1 MRYLAFQLRAPLVFA
16 VAVLWGGVAAGMPP
30 VGTTRSGGS
39 LVLELNVADEQLR
52 IDLINSSDH
61 PIKVNKRFL
70 YGIKVAW
77 TDVVFLVQDA
87 KGNPLPYLTKSTA
100 DMPRTNDWCDLSP
113 DEFTGKTISLDR
125 LKTDY
130 GLKKGTYTIRAEY
143 FMRAENGDVVL
154 HLNSSAISVSIG
166 S

>member
-16 VAVLWGGVAAGMPP
+16 VAILWGGVVAGMPP

-39 LVLELNVADEQLR
+39 LVLELKVADEQLR

-77 TDVVFLVQDA
+77 TDVVFWF
-87 KGNPLPYLTKSTA
+87 K
-100 DMPRTNDWCDLSP
+100 
-113 DEFTGKTISLDR
+113 
-125 LKTDY
+125 
-130 GLKKGTYTIRAEY
+130 TIRAILSRTLQSRPPICRGRTIGVIYLLMNLQERP
-143 FMRAENGDVVL
+143 FLLIGLRQIM
-154 HLNSSAISVSIG
+154 VSKKGPILLERNT